1 MRILILSLPFHGI
14 EEIGKAIARDT
25 DKAFISDPMN
35 LDYYGQGIRHYYH
48 NGDEIVYQEGGI
60 ERPYIFNNDV
70 PNDTII
76 THYVG
81 MNKLPNL
88 YTEAEFLDAWSVQFD
103 TIVGIKSTNLE
114 LAWKRWLASDSQENM
129 GNLQYKMYHRQHCN
143 NYQYEDAMY
152 DQAVVD
158 KLEAASNTLDNYLSV
173 KGLSQINVQDI
184 TRQNAGDE
192 PLEEVNISTEYRR
205 LNIGVDGLFN
215 SDGSVKHERIWAS
228 ANGGFCYY

>member
-25 DKAFISDPMN
+25 DKTFISDPMN

-60 ERPYIFNNDV
+60 ERPYIFDNDV
-70 PNDTII
+70 PNNTII

-88 YTEAEFLDAWSVQFD
+88 YTEVEFLDAWAPKFD

-114 LAWKRWLASDSQENM
+114 RAGKRWMAADSQENM
-129 GNLQYKMYHRQHCN
+129 GNIQYKMYHRQHCN
-143 NYQYEDAMY
+143 EYQYEDGMY
-152 DQAVVD
+152 DQAIVD
-158 KLEAASNTLDNYLSV
+158 KLTSASNTLDSYLSL
-173 KGLSQINVQDI
+173 KGYSQINVQDI
-184 TRQNAGDE
+184 TRQDAEDIA
-192 PLEEVNISTEYRR
+192 LEEVNISAEYKK
-205 LNIGVDGLFN
+205 LNIGVDGLFH
-215 SDGSVKHERIWAS
+215 SDGSVKHERIWS
-228 ANGGFCYY
+228 TTNGGWCYY